1 MGVDVFKTFVALAF
15 VLGLIFVLAWAYRKY
30 LPTGSPVGKEQEG
43 WRVLGSRIIGPGRQI
58 IVLEVGEKLLLVGL
72 TKDNM
77 SNLMEIDSKTDRKLV
92 TDALSNKPS
101 ASFAD
106 ILKRTKSA

>member
-15 VLGLIFVLAWAYRKY
+15 VLGLIFVLAWAFRKY

-43 WRVLGSRIIGPGRQI
+43 WRVLGSRILGPGRQI

-77 SNLMEIDSKTDRKLV
+77 SNLMEIDSETDRKLV